1 MKVTYQSNVPAKTE
15 DIAKFVEFPHVVYVN
30 KFDEESAKN
39 FYVEFTKASSS
50 QQPVIP
56 IVIDSYGGHID
67 ALMHMIDI
75 CRSSKKTVATI
86 VMGKAMS
93 CGAVLA
99 TCGWHGYRFASPLSR
114 LMIHDASTGSFGKC
128 EDIKVDAA
136 EISRLNDSLYSIMAE
151 NCQKPDRYF
160 WDIVQN
166 KGRADWFMTAKEAH
180 GHDIIN
186 HIRIPEI
193 KITLNVN
200 YQFE

>member
-30 KFDEESAKN
+30 KFDEESAKG
-39 FYVEFTKASSS
+39 FYVEFTKAQSS

-67 ALMHMIDI
+67 SLFHMIDI
-75 CRSSKKTVATI
+75 CRASKKTIATI

-114 LMIHDASTGSFGKC
+114 IMIHDALSMSWGKV
-128 EDIKVDAA
+128 EDVKVDAT
-136 EISRLNDSLYSIMAE
+136 ELGRLNDTLYGIMAE
-151 NCQKPDRYF
+151 NCRKPNRYF
-160 WDIVQN
+160 WDIVQA
-166 KGRADWFMTAKEAH
+166 KGRSDWYLTAQEAH
-180 GHDIIN
+180 EHNLIN

-193 KITLNVN
+193 KISLNVN